1 MTTYYTAEQVY
12 TGGAFNPRITVRVDG
27 DSITEVASAPPP
39 AGAQVVDFGTA
50 ALVPGCVNTHTHSFQ
65 SLLRGKASG
74 LPLESWLAEI
84 YGAAQGYGTEE
95 CYLGGLLCFSEMLLS
110 GTTTVIDFFYLNGR
124 GNQNIEAV
132 IRAAEDVGI
141 RLVAARTFLDAPWG
155 GPAAQES
162 PPSLIEKRFRDLL
175 AIVKDHSRVSVIPA
189 PHSIYGASRQLIE
202 LAYELARSE
211 DTIWSMHLA
220 DSKRSAERVQAD
232 HGLRSVELLE
242 SWGVVDDRFLGVH
255 AMWLSDREISI
266 LAERGAAISHNPASN
281 MLLGEKIIDL
291 PRLAAA
297 GIRVG
302 LGTDGAAS
310 NNGLNLFKDARVAV
324 LAQCTRAGNP
334 SAIRAS
340 DMLRTLTT
348 SGGQIARRPVG
359 DLLPG
364 NKADFVVLDLQDVS
378 LLPNSE
384 LDSNVIMAMSDR
396 AVAHVYCGGEL
407 VVHNGKLRK
416 VDQGGLRAQLASLG
430 HQ

>member
-1 MTTYYTAEQVY
+1 VTTYYSAEQVY
-12 TGGAFNPRITVRVDG
+12 TGGAFRPHITVRVDG
-27 DSITEVASAPPP
+27 DSITEISSTPPP
-39 AGAQVVDFGTA
+39 SGAQVVDFGSA

-74 LPLESWLAEI
+74 LPLEAWLAEI
-84 YGAAQGYGTEE
+84 YGAAQSYGPEE
-95 CYLGGLLCFSEMLLS
+95 CYVGGLLCFSEMLLS

-132 IRAAEDVGI
+132 VRAAEDVGI
-141 RLVAARTFLDAPWG
+141 RLVAARAFLDAPWG
-155 GPAAQES
+155 GEAAQEVS
-162 PPSLIEKRFRDLL
+162 PALIENRFRELL
-175 AIVKDHSRVSVIPA
+175 AVVKGHSRVSVIPA

-202 LAYELARSE
+202 LAHELAISE
-211 DTIWSMHLA
+211 DTIWTMHLA
-220 DSKRSAERVQAD
+220 DSKVSADRVYAD

-242 SWGVVDDRFLGVH
+242 SWGIVDDRFLGVH
-255 AMWLSDREISI
+255 AMWLSDKETSL
-266 LAERGAAISHNPASN
+266 LADRGAAISHNPASN

-291 PRLAAA
+291 PRLVEA

-324 LAQCTRAGNP
+324 LAQCARAGNP
-334 SAIRAS
+334 SATRAS
-340 DMLRTLTT
+340 DMLRTLTL
-348 SGGQIARRPVG
+348 SGAQISRLPVG

-378 LLPNSE
+378 LLPNAV
-384 LDSNVIMAMSDR
+384 LDSNIIMAMSDR
-396 AVAHVYCGGEL
+396 AVAHVYCGGES

-416 VDQGGLRAQLASLG
+416 VDQGGLRAQLASLRR
-430 HQ
+430 